1 MPKLMYMYY
10 ILHNVLSKGVKW
22 FLRKLWDQDLITTAS
37 FQRVPIMKTFNFLH
51 LIFFFFK

>member
-51 LIFFFFK
+51 LIFFFF